1 MTQTPTTEDVRKS
14 YATYRSENLRQT
26 LKRAKAFDAWLAAH
40 DAAVASKTLEEAAK
54 KVWCEDVYAQ
64 AEVSSQLRQMAADKL
79 EVWK

>member
-1 MTQTPTTEDVRKS
+1 MTQTPDTEDVRKS

-26 LKRAKAFDAWLAAH
+26 LKRAKAFDTWLAAH
-40 DAAVASKTLEEAAK
+40 DAEVLEEAAK
-54 KVWCEDVYAQ
+54 KVECEDVYAQ